1 MIELVSPEGA
11 MHFNRR
17 TLVGGAAASLA
28 APFVARAQ
36 GAWPQ
41 GRTIKIVVPFPPG
54 GATDVIARIMADKL
68 ARMWSAGVIVENK
81 AGAGGNIGNE
91 QVARAEPNGD
101 TILMAS
107 PGLATNPFLYE
118 KINYDPIGD
127 FTHVSL
133 VALVPNILVMHPDRP
148 FKSVAD
154 IIAYAKA
161 NPGKLTYASSG
172 VGTTIH
178 LTGEL
183 FKKVTGTDILHVPY
197 RGSSPALQ
205 DLMAGRTDI
214 MFDNISSALTQ
225 VRGGTLKALAIT
237 TSKRSPY
244 VPELPLVA
252 DTLPGFDVSSWFGF
266 SLPRKTPEAIVAKLA
281 ADTKAALADP
291 DVKTKLEA
299 LAAEPVGSTVAEFT
313 AFVQRET
320 DVWGKV
326 IKEGKIR
333 AE

>member
-1 MIELVSPEGA
+1 MR
-11 MHFNRR
+11 FNRR
-17 TLVGGAAASLA
+17 GFTSGLAASLA

-36 GAWPQ
+36 EAWPR

-54 GATDVIARIMADKL
+54 GATDVIARIVADKL
-68 ARMWSAGVIVENK
+68 ARMWGVAVIVENK

-101 TILMAS
+101 TILMTS
-107 PGLATNPFLYE
+107 PGMATNPFLYE
-118 KINYDPIGD
+118 KINYDPIGE

-133 VALVPNILVMHPDRP
+133 VALVPNILVMNPKLP
-148 FKSVAD
+148 FRNVAD
-154 IIAYAKA
+154 IVAFARA

-178 LTGEL
+178 LSGEL
-183 FKKVTGTDILHVPY
+183 FKFVTKTDILHVPY
-197 RGSSPALQ
+197 RGSAPALT
-205 DLMAGRTDI
+205 DLMGGQTDI
-214 MFDNISSALTQ
+214 MFDNISSALPQ
-225 VRGGTLKALAIT
+225 VKSGALKGLAIT
-237 TSKRSPY
+237 TAKRSPF
-244 VPELPLVA
+244 VPDLPPVA

-266 SLPRKTPEAIVAKLA
+266 SVPRKTPEAIVAKLA
-281 ADTKAALADP
+281 ADTKTALADP
-291 DVKTKLEA
+291 DVRARLEG
-299 LAAEPVGSTVAEFT
+299 LAAEPVGSTPAEFT

-326 IKEGKIR
+326 IREGKIR